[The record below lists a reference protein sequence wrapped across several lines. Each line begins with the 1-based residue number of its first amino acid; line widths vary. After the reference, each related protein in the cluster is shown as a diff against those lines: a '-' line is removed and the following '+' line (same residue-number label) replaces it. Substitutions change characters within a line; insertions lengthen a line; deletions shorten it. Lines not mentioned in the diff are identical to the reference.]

1 MENGPEVFSLRNR
14 DEGNAINQ
22 VRDIYTREESET
34 MTYEYVR
41 WAATVTSG
49 WRFPI
54 NFPFP
59 SSTRTATSGSV
70 IYTMA
75 FNVRFHGSVPKNND
89 IVHGKG
95 GSSLMQIE

>member
-41 WAATVTSG
+41 
-49 WRFPI
+49 
-54 NFPFP
+54 
-59 SSTRTATSGSV
+59 
-70 IYTMA
+70 
-75 FNVRFHGSVPKNND
+75 
-89 IVHGKG
+89 
-95 GSSLMQIE
+95 